1 MKPFAHW
8 AIHKQQ
14 KIRIATR
21 RGAEIHGELVG
32 PDGLAR
38 PFVYDQQRQRLTIGD
53 ADVQRVLLLDD
64 YGFEQEEPVTSE
76 LIQPP
81 AAESL

>member
-14 KIRIATR
+14 KIRIAAR
-21 RGAEIHGELVG
+21 RGAEITGELVG

-38 PFVYDQQRQRLTIGD
+38 PFVYDQGRRRLTIGD
-53 ADVQRVLLLDD
+53 AGSQRVLALDD
-64 YGFEQEEPVTSE
+64 YGFEQEDAEP
-76 LIQPP
+76 PGRW
-81 AAESL
+81 

>member
-21 RGAEIHGELVG
+21 RGSEIHGELVA
-32 PDGLAR
+32 PDGLTS
-38 PFVYDQQRQRLTIGD
+38 PFVYDQKLQRLTIGEPG
-53 ADVQRVLLLDD
+53 VQRILLLDD
-64 YGFEQEEPVTSE
+64 YGFEQEDAPSRD
-76 LIQPP
+76 
-81 AAESL
+81 AS

>member
-21 RGAEIHGELVG
+21 RGAEIYGELVG

-38 PFVYDQQRQRLTIGD
+38 PFVYDQKRQRLTIGEPG
-53 ADVQRVLLLDD
+53 AERVLLLDD
-64 YGFEQEEPVTSE
+64 YGFEQEDAPSRG
-76 LIQPP
+76 
-81 AAESL
+81 AS

>member
-14 KIRIATR
+14 KIHIVSR
-21 RGAEIHGELVG
+21 RGAEIHGELVD

-38 PFVYDQQRQRLTIGD
+38 SFVYDQRLQRLTIGD
-53 ADVQRVLLLDD
+53 GDDRRILLLDD
-64 YGFEQEEPVTSE
+64 YGFEQEDV
-76 LIQPP
+76 PP
-81 AAESL
+81 ADAR